1 MRQLRFL
8 QYDVFT
14 DRPFTGNQLAVF
26 VDAEGLSSRTMQA
39 IAQEMNYSE
48 STFVLPATDP
58 RALARVRIF
67 TPGAELPFAGHP
79 TIGTTFAL
87 AHERRIRAGDASPV
101 HLLLNIGL
109 LPVDVLFEGENLSYA
124 WMRQPLPEFRAW
136 TGQRERLAAAVGLDA
151 ADLADDLPIERGSAG
166 VPFVYIPIRDRA
178 ALAKATPGPDL
189 VPALAD
195 ESSQVGAYLFTLDGE
210 SAARASARS
219 RMFGLAMGIAED
231 PATGSAAGPFGAYL
245 LRHGRLTPDQHAESR
260 LSIAQGVEMGRA
272 SKIEVAISGGADNVR
287 EVRVGGESVLV
298 AEGTL
303 TAPDDDD
310 AAGA

>member
-1 MRQLRFL
+1 MRQFRFL

-26 VDAEGLSSRTMQA
+26 VDAQGLSSRTMQA

-67 TPGAELPFAGHP
+67 TPAAELPFAGHP

-101 HLLLNIGL
+101 RLLLNIGL

-136 TGQRERLAAAVGLDA
+136 TGQRERLAAAVGLDVS
-151 ADLADDLPIERGSAG
+151 DLADDLPIERGSAG
-166 VPFVYIPIRDRA
+166 VPFVYIPVRDRA
-178 ALAKATPGPDL
+178 ALAKARPGTDL

-195 ESSQVGAYLFTLDGE
+195 ESPQVGAYLFTLDAERG
-210 SAARASARS
+210 SARS

-231 PATGSAAGPFGAYL
+231 PATGSAAGPFGVYL
-245 LRHGRLTPDQHAESR
+245 LHHGHLSPDEHAESR
-260 LSIAQGVEMGRA
+260 LRIAQGVEMGRA
-272 SKIEVAISGGADNVR
+272 SKIEVAISGGADDLR

-303 TAPDDDD
+303 TASDDDGED
-310 AAGA
+310 TAGA

>member
-26 VDAEGLSSRTMQA
+26 VAAEGLSSVTMQA

-58 RALARVRIF
+58 RALVRVRIF
-67 TPGAELPFAGHP
+67 TPAAELPFAGHP

-101 HLLLNIGL
+101 QLLLNIGL

-136 TGQRERLAAAVGLDA
+136 TGQRERLAAAVGLDV
-151 ADLADDLPIERGSAG
+151 ADLAGDLPIERGSAG
-166 VPFVYIPIRDRA
+166 VPFVYIPVRDRA
-178 ALAKATPGPDL
+178 ALAKARPGPDL
-189 VPALAD
+189 VASLAD
-195 ESSQVGAYLFTLDGE
+195 ESPQVGAYLFAHDAE
-210 SAARASARS
+210 SGSARS

-245 LRHGRLTPDQHAESR
+245 LRHGRLSPDERGESH
-260 LSIAQGVEMGRA
+260 LQIAQGVEMGRA
-272 SKIEVAISGGADNVR
+272 SKLEVAITGAADNIR
-287 EVRVGGESVLV
+287 EVRVGGTSVLV

-303 TAPDDDD
+303 LAPDDD
-310 AAGA
+310 AATEA